1 MILSFLPSRMRTLRI
16 EAKLT
21 QEEIAK
27 HLNIERQTY
36 CNYENEFRTPP
47 LDVIVGL
54 ADFYCISI
62 DYLLREDAA
71 RTGLRSSH
79 FPEVTDTEKTF
90 LAAFRALPNQSQEEV
105 LDFIHFKSYTAS
117 TKKIIK

>member
-1 MILSFLPSRMRTLRI
+1 MIPSFLSSRMRTLRI

-36 CNYENEFRTPP
+36 CNYENDFRTPP

-62 DYLLREDAA
+62 DYLLREDSTK
-71 RTGLRSSH
+71 TGLCSPH
-79 FPEVTDTEKTF
+79 FHEVTDTEKTF

-105 LDFIHFKSYTAS
+105 LEFIHFKSYIAS
-117 TKKIIK
+117 SKKLIK